1 MMGPSYEEQQSFRKN
16 ESLQKK
22 GLSIEQIYDEGV
34 INTELA
40 YNERLRNKLTPIVN
54 LIEIFKHKEDFSAE
68 SYNKLLNKNII
79 SAETAVEEILNI
91 NK

>member
-1 MMGPSYEEQQSFRKN
+1 MMGPSYKEQQIFRKN
-16 ESLQKK
+16 ESLRKK
-22 GLSIEQIYDEGV
+22 GLLIEQIYDEGV

-54 LIEIFKHKEDFSAE
+54 LIEIFKHKEDFSTE
-68 SYNKLLNKNII
+68 SYNKLLNENII